1 MPRASDPFPIILIY
15 PQVLTIVSDMAA
27 KNPKRAD
34 RRVLRTRK
42 AIMDAFDQLLSD
54 KNRDK
59 ITVSAIAR
67 EAGIDRK
74 TFYLHYKSVDDL
86 ANHKA
91 EEALEQILAVFK
103 AEGLG
108 KSFPERIHI
117 ILSEVNKILAEN
129 VAVYSNVARR
139 VTADRALEYIEQA
152 AKPALKNSGFNPDVM
167 DAPQSHMR
175 LRFFIAGTI
184 SLYSTWLKSDHSQ
197 PIETVS
203 NAIEEAIWSG
213 RPRE

>member
-1 MPRASDPFPIILIY
+1 MTPARTRKP
-15 PQVLTIVSDMAA
+15 
-27 KNPKRAD
+27 D
-34 RRVLRTRK
+34 RRVIRTRK
-42 AIMDAFDQLLSD
+42 AIMSAFDRLVSS
-54 KNRDK
+54 KGEK

-103 AEGLG
+103 AEGIG

-117 ILSEVNKILAEN
+117 ILSEVNNILTSN
-129 VAVYSNVARR
+129 IAVYSSIASRL
-139 VTADRALEYIEQA
+139 TTDQALRHFEQA
-152 AKPALKNSGFNPDVM
+152 AGPALMHSGFNTDVM
-167 DAPQSHMR
+167 TVPQSHMR
-175 LRFFIAGTI
+175 LQFFIAGSI